1 MHMYKK
7 YLKKTFKKITDS
19 KIVLNLI
26 PAVLYYYTKF
36 IGKTTRWHT
45 EGVEEF
51 HRLAHQNNGA
61 ILVIWHGR
69 AAMVPFFKNK
79 DLPLNALVS
88 LHRDGQMIAGL
99 LKRYNIGI
107 IGASSNE
114 NAVNGALKLMKT
126 LQSNT
131 SICIIPDGPRG
142 PRMHMTKS
150 PIYYAWKTGKPI
162 IGATY
167 SIRNSI
173 IINKAW
179 DHMMFPLPFSN
190 GICKTTEPLF
200 IPSDTKENDLE
211 KYRLEMEKR
220 LNDITIK
227 CDKDLGLSPVMP
239 DANAVNR
246 KRLPQKN
253 RK

>member
-1 MHMYKK
+1 MNIYKK
-7 YLKKTFKKITDS
+7 YFKKPLKKIAES
-19 KIVLNLI
+19 KIVLHLI
-26 PAVLYYYTKF
+26 SAILYCYTKF

-51 HRLAHQNNGA
+51 HNLALNNNGA

-69 AAMVPFFKNK
+69 AAMIPFFKRK

-99 LKRYNIGI
+99 LKHYNIGI

-114 NAVNGALKLMKT
+114 NAANGALKLMKT
-126 LQSNT
+126 LQQNI

-142 PRMHMTKS
+142 PRMHMTQS

-173 IINKAW
+173 IISKAW
-179 DHMMFPLPFSN
+179 DHMMLPLPFSN

-200 IPSDTKENDLE
+200 IPNDASEADLE
-211 KYRLEMEKR
+211 VYRSEMEKR
-220 LNDITIK
+220 LNDITIE
-227 CDKDLGLSPVMP
+227 CDKALGLCPVMP
-239 DANAVNR
+239 DANAINR
-246 KRLPQKN
+246 KRLPLK
-253 RK
+253 K